1 MIKPVWCV
9 VKNTGLKLPQKMQL
23 QNNLQVDF
31 DGVLNMISIERGS
44 NTIGRELFGKEKNF
58 IKTIDME
65 IENLGERR
73 KGFGSLLHALSVMLM
88 KENKAEYI
96 YLNSL
101 PQAIKFHYMNGFRTA
116 NGFNETAAVCMRSV
130 AWSKTPF
137 ESLKKQANELLK
149 MLTLND
155 STVIQQSNKLYDDFL
170 GAVFKNNIS
179 PKNANF
185 PETVNMKLTLK
196 DAMKNNAKYNNILN
210 KFGVDYTI

>member
-44 NTIGRELFGKEKNF
+44 NTIGREFFSKEKNF

-96 YLNSL
+96 HLNSL

-116 NGFNETAAVCMRSV
+116 SGSNETAAMCMRSV
-130 AWSKTPF
+130 VRSKTPF
-137 ESLKKQANELLK
+137 ESLKKQANELWQR
-149 MLTLND
+149 LTLND
-155 STVIQQSNKLYDDFL
+155 STAIQQSDKLYDDFL

-179 PKNANF
+179 PENANF
-185 PETVNMKLTLK
+185 PETINMKLTLK
-196 DAMKNNAKYNNILN
+196 DAIKNNANHNNILN